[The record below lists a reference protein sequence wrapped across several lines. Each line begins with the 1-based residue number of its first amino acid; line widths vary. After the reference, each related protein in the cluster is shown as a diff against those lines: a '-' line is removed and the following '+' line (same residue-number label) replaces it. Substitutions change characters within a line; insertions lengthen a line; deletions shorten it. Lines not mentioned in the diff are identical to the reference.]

1 VTELRRGEGG
11 DLVKEG
17 LIRRVCSKAWE
28 VGGGR
33 HVAVVG
39 EGQWRARPTRGR
51 RKGKGGHG
59 HGPGGPAQG
68 NGPGGQWAGV
78 EKRN

>member
-33 HVAVVG
+33 TSLQWAKGNG
-39 EGQWRARPTRGR
+39 ELDRRGEEER
-51 RKGKGGHG
+51 GKGGTG
-59 HGPGGPAQG
+59 TGQVGRRREMGQVA
-68 NGPGGQWAGV
+68 NGPV
-78 EKRN
+78 